1 MSDKI
6 IGTVMIRA
14 GNDGRPPHVVY
25 VEGISSVLIGGYVLN
40 VLNENRNALAY
51 RNELTELDLQDF
63 EVAKAKWDIAE
74 TEKNLERQKM
84 KLKRLANTPPTEEQQ
99 S

>member
-14 GNDGRPPHVVY
+14 GNDGRPPQVVY

-63 EVAKAKWDIAE
+63 EVAKAKWDIAQSE
-74 TEKNLERQKM
+74 
-84 KLKRLANTPPTEEQQ
+84 KRLKQNQVRLKALTDTPPTEEP

>member
-1 MSDKI
+1 MSDNI

-14 GNDGRPPHVVY
+14 GNDCHPPHVVY
-25 VEGISSVLIGGYVLN
+25 VKGKSAALASGYFLN
-40 VLNENRNALAY
+40 VLNESRSALAY

-84 KLKRLANTPPTEEQQ
+84 KLKRLASTPPTEEQK
-99 S
+99 